1 MILCTTNLNQ
11 TLEERR
17 KLPKKKDIILSK
29 QEANIDLLSTIS
41 QLLGVQTESI
51 KPDVNLIELGLD
63 SISMMRL
70 TGQLRNAGLDI
81 NFAQLM
87 ENPTLESWEKLVFSD
102 ATSI

>member
-1 MILCTTNLNQ
+1 M
-11 TLEERR
+11 
-17 KLPKKKDIILSK
+17 SK

-41 QLLGVQTESI
+41 QLLGVPTESI

-102 ATSI
+102 ETSI